1 MSRIFL
7 TNINLSQNEL
17 QNARIQ
23 NLATN
28 PTSPVAGQIYY
39 NTGDNT
45 LRYYNG
51 SAWLTLAQGG
61 SVNDA
66 IAAYI
71 ATITT
76 NSISEG
82 STNLYFT
89 DERAQDAIGN
99 AVGTGLSYNDTT
111 GAISVNTSVI
121 ATASSVTNAINALST
136 TDIEEGTNLYYTDER
151 AQDAIAN
158 AIALGTHSNITITYD
173 DATNKFTFAAENGV
187 ADSNTDNLSEG
198 STNKYFTDER
208 AQDAVGNAVGTG
220 LTYNDST
227 GAISVTANT
236 YDAYGSASTVAGNLT
251 THESDTSAHGVTGNV
266 VGTTDTQTLTNKT
279 LTSPK
284 INEDVVLTAT
294 ATELNYVDGVTSAIQ
309 TQLDAKLA
317 LAGGTMTGAIAMGTN
332 KITGLG
338 TPTADTDAAT
348 KAYVDAARSGL
359 DVKAS
364 VRAAT
369 TAGIT
374 LSGEQTI
381 DGVSVVAGDRV
392 LVKNQG
398 TGSENGIYV
407 ASASGWSR
415 ADDANISAEV
425 TAGMFTFVAEG
436 TVNADSGWVLTTND
450 AITLGTTALAF
461 AQFSG
466 AGQITAGAGLTKNGN
481 TLDAVGTADRITVNA
496 DSIDIAS
503 TYAGQNTITTVGTIT
518 TGTWNG
524 TAIAIANGG
533 TGATTAA
540 GARTNLGAT
549 TKYTEANLLLQ
560 PASGSVTWVVNHG
573 LGTRNS
579 NVQVFELSSYAQV
592 EVDVVR
598 TNTNAVTLS
607 WVASANVAA
616 DSYQV
621 VVVA

>member
-28 PTSPVAGQIYY
+28 PSTPVSGQIYY

-51 SAWLTLAQGG
+51 SSWLTLAQGG

-66 IAAYI
+66 VAAYI
-71 ATITT
+71 ATINT

-121 ATASSVTNAINALST
+121 ATASSVTNAIDAIT
-136 TDIEEGTNLYYTDER
+136 TSVIEEGTNLYFTDER

-158 AIALGTHSNITITYD
+158 AIAAGTHSNITITYD
-173 DATNKFTFAAENGV
+173 DATNKFSFAAENGV
-187 ADSNTDNLSEG
+187 ADSTTDNLTEG

-208 AQDAVGNAVGTG
+208 AQDAIGNSVGTG
-220 LTYNDST
+220 LSYNDTT

-284 INEDVVLTAT
+284 INEDVALTAT

-348 KAYVDAARSGL
+348 KAYVDASRSGL

-369 TAGIT
+369 TANIT
-374 LSGEQTI
+374 LSGAQTI

-392 LVKNQG
+392 LVKNQS

-415 ADDANISAEV
+415 ADDANISDEV

-496 DSIDIAS
+496 DAIDIAS

-518 TGTWNG
+518 TGVWNG
-524 TAIAIANGG
+524 TAIALANGG

-560 PASGSVTWVVNHG
+560 PSSGSVTWVVNHG

>member
-1 MSRIFL
+1 MAKQFL
-7 TNINLSQNEL
+7 TGLNLNKNEL
-17 QNARIQ
+17 LNARIQ
-23 NLATN
+23 NLSSDPST
-28 PTSPVAGQIYY
+28 PVAGQIYY
-39 NTGDNT
+39 NTTDNV
-45 LRYYNG
+45 LKFYNAT
-51 SAWLTLAQGG
+51 AWVILAQGG
-61 SVNDA
+61 SVTDA
-66 IAAYI
+66 I
-71 ATITT
+71 
-76 NSISEG
+76 NS
-82 STNLYFT
+82 
-89 DERAQDAIGN
+89 
-99 AVGTGLSYNDTT
+99 
-111 GAISVNTSVI
+111 
-121 ATASSVTNAINALST
+121 AINALT
-136 TDIEEGTNLYYTDER
+136 TNDIEEGANNLYYTTLR
-151 AQDAIAN
+151 GQSDAAN
-158 AIALGTHSNITITYD
+158 LLVNSTKSNITITGN
-173 DATNKFTFAAENGV
+173 AVSGLTITAENGV

-208 AQDAVGNAVGTG
+208 AQDAIANAIAAGTHSNITITYDDATNKFSFAAENGVADSTTDNLTEGSTNKYFTDERAQDAIGNSVGTG
-220 LTYNDST
+220 LSYNDTT

-284 INEDVVLTAT
+284 INEDVALTAT

-348 KAYVDAARSGL
+348 KAYVDASRSGL

-369 TAGIT
+369 TANIT
-374 LSGEQTI
+374 LSGAQTI

-392 LVKNQG
+392 LVKNQS

-415 ADDANISAEV
+415 ADDANISDEV

-496 DSIDIAS
+496 DAIDIAS

-518 TGTWNG
+518 TGVWNG
-524 TAIAIANGG
+524 TAIALANGG

-560 PASGSVTWVVNHG
+560 PSSGSVTWVVNHG